1 LVSIIV
7 VFGTNMFDNI
17 AKQLELQSLGKGKSD
32 FKIDEQEFEQFCKNF
47 LFEQIKGDKKLG
59 QYFCEK
65 YNETNHVLS
74 ILNDKA
80 AKNHIKTFYVR

>member
-1 LVSIIV
+1 
-7 VFGTNMFDNI
+7 MFDNI
-17 AKQLELQSLGKGKSD
+17 AKQLELQSLGKNKSD
-32 FKIDEQEFEQFCKNF
+32 FKIDKQEFDQFCKNF

-74 ILNDKA
+74 ILNNRTA
-80 AKNHIKTFYVR
+80 IQHIKTFYVR

>member
-1 LVSIIV
+1 
-7 VFGTNMFDNI
+7 MFDNI

-32 FKIDEQEFEQFCKNF
+32 FKIDKQEFEQFCKNF

-59 QYFCEK
+59 VYFCEK

-74 ILNDKA
+74 ILNNRTA
-80 AKNHIKTFYVR
+80 RQHIKTFYVR

>member
-1 LVSIIV
+1 
-7 VFGTNMFDNI
+7 MFDNI
-17 AKQLELQSLGKGKSD
+17 AKQLELESLGKNKSN

-74 ILNDKA
+74 ILNNKA
-80 AKNHIKTFYVR
+80 ARQHIKTFYVR